1 MFVDKVVNLLNS
13 NFKTLINMSNNTGN
27 TIIALLVGATIG
39 AGIGILFAPDKG
51 SKTREKIK
59 DGFDDVKNNLNDK
72 LHEVS
77 EKLKGKG
84 ILSKEDID
92 RNYDNIVANLT
103 DKTEDVVSYLE
114 NKLAELK
121 EKNAKFQS

>member
-1 MFVDKVVNLLNS
+1 MFVDKVVNLLDS
-13 NFKTLINMSNNTGN
+13 NFKNLINMSNNTGN

>member
-1 MFVDKVVNLLNS
+1 
-13 NFKTLINMSNNTGN
+13 MSNNTGS
-27 TIIALLVGATIG
+27 TIVAVLVGVTIG
-39 AGIGILFAPDKG
+39 AGLGILFAPDKG

-59 DGFDDVKNNLNDK
+59 DGFDDAKNNLNDK
-72 LHEVS
+72 LHEIS
-77 EKLKGKG
+77 EKLAGRG
-84 ILSKEDID
+84 ILGKDEID
-92 RNYDNIVANLT
+92 RHYDSIVNNLS

>member
-1 MFVDKVVNLLNS
+1 MFVDNVVNLLDS

-84 ILSKEDID
+84 ILSKDDID

-103 DKTEDVVSYLE
+103 DNTEDVVSYLE

>member
-1 MFVDKVVNLLNS
+1 
-13 NFKTLINMSNNTGN
+13 MSNSTGN
-27 TIIALLVGATIG
+27 TIVAVLVGVTIG
-39 AGIGILFAPDKG
+39 AGLGILFAPDKG

-59 DGFDDVKNNLNDK
+59 DGFDDVKNNLTDK

-77 EKLKGKG
+77 EKLMGNGVLK
-84 ILSKEDID
+84 KEDID
-92 RNYDNIVANLT
+92 RNYDNIIASLS
-103 DKTEDVVSYLE
+103 DKTEDVVAYLE

>member
-1 MFVDKVVNLLNS
+1 MAV
-13 NFKTLINMSNNTGN
+13 
-27 TIIALLVGATIG
+27 LVGVTIG
-39 AGIGILFAPDKG
+39 AGLGILFAPDKG

-77 EKLKGKG
+77 EKLKGSSV
-84 ILSKEDID
+84 LSKEDID

-103 DKTEDVVSYLE
+103 EKTEDVVSFLE

>member
-1 MFVDKVVNLLNS
+1 
-13 NFKTLINMSNNTGN
+13 MSNNTGN

-114 NKLAELK
+114 SKLAELK

>member
-1 MFVDKVVNLLNS
+1 
-13 NFKTLINMSNNTGN
+13 MSNNSGS
-27 TIIALLVGATIG
+27 TIVAVLVGVTIG
-39 AGIGILFAPDKG
+39 AGLGILFAPDKG
-51 SKTREKIK
+51 SKTRGKLK

-77 EKLKGKG
+77 EKIKGSG

-103 DKTEDVVSYLE
+103 EKTEDVVSFLE

-121 EKNAKFQS
+121 EKNAKLQK

>member
-1 MFVDKVVNLLNS
+1 
-13 NFKTLINMSNNTGN
+13 MSNNTGN

-84 ILSKEDID
+84 ILSKDDID

>member
-1 MFVDKVVNLLNS
+1 
-13 NFKTLINMSNNTGN
+13 MSKDTGVA
-27 TIIALLVGATIG
+27 IVAILVGVTIG
-39 AGIGILFAPDKG
+39 AGLGILFAPDKG

-72 LHEVS
+72 LQEVT
-77 EKLKGKG
+77 EKLAGKG
-84 ILSKEDID
+84 ILNKADID
-92 RNYDNIVANLT
+92 RNYDEIVASLS

-121 EKNAKFQS
+121 LKNAKFQK

>member
-1 MFVDKVVNLLNS
+1 
-13 NFKTLINMSNNTGN
+13 MSNNTGS
-27 TIIALLVGATIG
+27 TIVAILVGVTIG
-39 AGIGILFAPDKG
+39 AGLGILFAPDKG

-77 EKLKGKG
+77 EKLMGKG
-84 ILSKEDID
+84 VLGKDDID
-92 RNYDNIVANLT
+92 RHYDSIVNNLS
-103 DKTEDVVSYLE
+103 DKTEDVVTYLE

-121 EKNAKFQS
+121 EKNVKFQS

>member
-1 MFVDKVVNLLNS
+1 MFVDNVVNLLDS

-27 TIIALLVGATIG
+27 TIIAVLVGATIG
-39 AGIGILFAPDKG
+39 AGLGILFAPDKG

-77 EKLKGKG
+77 EKLKGNS
-84 ILSKEDID
+84 ILSKEEID
-92 RNYDNIVANLT
+92 RNYDNIVNNLS
-103 DKTEDVVSYLE
+103 DKTEDVISYLE
-114 NKLAELK
+114 NKLADLK

>member
-1 MFVDKVVNLLNS
+1 
-13 NFKTLINMSNNTGN
+13 MSNNTGN

>member
-1 MFVDKVVNLLNS
+1 MFVDNVVNLLDS
-13 NFKTLINMSNNTGN
+13 NFKNLINMSNNTGN

-114 NKLAELK
+114 SKLAELK

>member
-1 MFVDKVVNLLNS
+1 
-13 NFKTLINMSNNTGN
+13 MSNNTGN

-77 EKLKGKG
+77 EKLKGNG
-84 ILSKEDID
+84 VLSKVDID

>member
-1 MFVDKVVNLLNS
+1 MFVDNVVNLLDS

-27 TIIALLVGATIG
+27 TIIAVLVGATIG
-39 AGIGILFAPDKG
+39 AGLGILFAPDKG

-77 EKLKGKG
+77 EKLKGNS
-84 ILSKEDID
+84 ILSKEEID
-92 RNYDNIVANLT
+92 RNYDHIVNNLS
-103 DKTEDVVSYLE
+103 DKTEDVISYLE
-114 NKLAELK
+114 NKLADLK

>member
-77 EKLKGKG
+77 EKLMGKG
-84 ILSKEDID
+84 ILGKDEID
-92 RNYDNIVANLT
+92 RHYDSIVNNLS
-103 DKTEDVVSYLE
+103 DKTEDVVTYLE
-114 NKLAELK
+114 NKLTELK